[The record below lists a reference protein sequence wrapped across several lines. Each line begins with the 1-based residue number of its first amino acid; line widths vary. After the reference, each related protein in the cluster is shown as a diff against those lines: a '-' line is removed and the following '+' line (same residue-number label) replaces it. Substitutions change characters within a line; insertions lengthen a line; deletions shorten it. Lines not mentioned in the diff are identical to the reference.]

1 MRLLDDLSVHAK
13 ISLGFAVVLA
23 LHFST
28 ALLGHYGLSDSENR
42 LRTLDALHQSQR
54 DVGELQTLL
63 DELQRRVLLYTQT
76 GHPSQVE
83 HVGELH
89 AQLDQQLQE
98 GRHGAEGDDAYREG
112 VRAYLARHQ
121 ELFGAIVTDRQARKR
136 LIDEELVTAAS
147 EVRQAAA
154 ALRAPQAVRE
164 RLEADLVEAQ
174 LAEMRFI
181 HRPDSTQV
189 RDAKRLLADARDQ
202 VGGLPRARTEAFL
215 AAVDRYEAGFVQMVQ
230 ATRGYLHLVNV
241 VMAGEAAEFDRT
253 THAHEA
259 AIQGQSDLLA
269 ASLIGEST
277 ELRLGANT
285 VSIVTILLGFLAG
298 TWIARNIAPPLNAV
312 TTALDRVA
320 SGEEVQQIPGLERR
334 DELGKLARA
343 AQTFRGRMME
353 AQVRHAAAQRASRV
367 GTWDFDVVRDEV
379 TTDATFHAMLG
390 EAPAAG
396 PLAAAEV
403 WAGVHPDDLEEAHAA
418 VQAALEG
425 DELHVEVRRRCVDGT
440 YTWVRCTGAVTD
452 WGEDGAP
459 LRLIGQNLDIQSYR
473 DSLAAAE
480 DANRAKSEF
489 LANMSHEIRT
499 PMTAIL
505 GFADLLDLDE
515 TQDPEVVDEA
525 IQAIR
530 NNASHLLT
538 VINDILDMSKIEAGK
553 MVVER
558 VRTELLPLVEQVSSL
573 MRPHA
578 ISKGIELRV
587 VFGTRVPEVIETDPT
602 RLRQILL
609 NLIGNAVKFTEAG
622 HVELCITEVDDGQ
635 LSFAIEDT
643 GIGMTEEQRAVVA
656 AFDAFTQADSSTTR
670 RFGGTGLGLRISNSL
685 ARMLGGRIEVASAPA
700 QGSTFTLRVDP
711 GPLEGVARFQP
722 DPVLAMRVH
731 NGTDLQEVPS
741 LEGIRVLLA
750 EDGPD
755 NQRLI
760 ALHLTRAGA
769 EVELAE
775 DGQVAIDLATT
786 GTFDVVLMDMQ
797 MPRLD
802 GYMATR
808 RLRARGYAV
817 PIVALTAHAMDEHR
831 RRALTAGCDD
841 YQTKPIQRASLLT
854 CVHRWGT
861 GSRASRAADMP
872 TQAPGDDAMAHDE
885 PTVGGSPDGNE
896 PVEPLIS
903 PFADEPDLLEVLL
916 QFTSSLPERMVEM
929 KRVLDEGDL
938 EALTRLGHRLKGA
951 GGSYGYPEITD
962 ASRLVERLATEGA
975 DAAELATAVA
985 ALDHICRRAVKGTEH
1000 LAPTETP

>member
-1 MRLLDDLSVHAK
+1 MRDEAPLL
-13 ISLGFAVVLA
+13 GPVLA
-23 LHFST
+23 IF
-28 ALLGHYGLSDSENR
+28 
-42 LRTLDALHQSQR
+42 
-54 DVGELQTLL
+54 TLL
-63 DELQRRVLLYTQT
+63 LAAAGLLCWY
-76 GHPSQVE
+76 
-83 HVGELH
+83 
-89 AQLDQQLQE
+89 LDQ
-98 GRHGAEGDDAYREG
+98 GA
-112 VRAYLARHQ
+112 
-121 ELFGAIVTDRQARKR
+121 
-136 LIDEELVTAAS
+136 
-147 EVRQAAA
+147 AAA
-154 ALRAPQAVRE
+154 ALSMGAVLAALAWWRDTTLQEIIDDLEAEQRHLTELVERSSLVYRVRHGSSDVLSLALHLRDGCLAVTPGWAAHTGRPASEHLGRGWLDDIDPDTREAVEGAIDIAEAGGTPARVRTRLRGADGSWLAIELEGGISTPDPNDELVYSVVARPEGQDNEMRE
-164 RLEADLVEAQ
+164 RLAGALRAANVGYWELDLPSGDVRWDDVAYRMLGYEPGAFTPSQDWFAEAIHPEDRDAANQAFFDYMGGKTPIYRAEQRILRADGAFQDVVSTGKALERDENGMPTLLVGLTADVTALREAQ
-174 LAEMRFI
+174 QAAKTNRHRLDLA
-181 HRPDSTQV
+181 
-189 RDAKRLLADARDQ
+189 
-202 VGGLPRARTEAFL
+202 
-215 AAVDRYEAGFVQMVQ
+215 
-230 ATRGYLHLVNV
+230 
-241 VMAGEAAEFDRT
+241 
-253 THAHEA
+253 
-259 AIQGQSDLLA
+259 
-269 ASLIGEST
+269 
-277 ELRLGANT
+277 LGA
-285 VSIVTILLGFLAG
+285 AG
-298 TWIARNIAPPLNAV
+298 VGLWDWDVP
-312 TTALDRVA
+312 
-320 SGEEVQQIPGLERR
+320 SGGVHFNDTYYR
-334 DELGKLARA
+334 
-343 AQTFRGRMME
+343 
-353 AQVRHAAAQRASRV
+353 
-367 GTWDFDVVRDEV
+367 
-379 TTDATFHAMLG
+379 MLG
-390 EAPAAG
+390 YEPGAFPAA
-396 PLAAAEV
+396 LESFQSI
-403 WAGVHPDDLEEAHAA
+403 VHPDDATRLSDAITRHMAERGSFREEFRARCADGSYRSLLTLGEVVSRDPEGRPIRMTGVHVDVEEQRRAREEAHA
-418 VQAALEG
+418 
-425 DELHVEVRRRCVDGT
+425 
-440 YTWVRCTGAVTD
+440 
-452 WGEDGAP
+452 
-459 LRLIGQNLDIQSYR
+459 
-473 DSLAAAE
+473 
-480 DANRAKSEF
+480 ANRAKSEF

-505 GFADLLDLDE
+505 GYIDVLDASPELLTGDASDAVC
-515 TQDPEVVDEA
+515 TMR
-525 IQAIR
+525 R
-530 NNASHLLT
+530 NAQHLLT
-538 VINDILDMSKIEAGK
+538 IINDILDMSKIEAGK